1 MTTKFAV
8 LVSGFVKETNPDT
21 DSRRYVRVASTHLT
35 KTEAHNAAAKLRR
48 RAQYKHYRQVNK
60 IQIHIDTYEEQDMAL
75 SAQQYIEK
83 AFAALDDQKPNEGL
97 AKAYLRLA
105 ADQIRSAG
113 SH

>member
-1 MTTKFAV
+1 MATKFAV
-8 LVSGFVKETNPDT
+8 LVSGFVKETNPDAN
-21 DSRRYVRVASTHLT
+21 SRRYVRVASTHLT
-35 KTEAHNAAAKLRR
+35 KTEALNAAAKLRR

-60 IQIHIDTYEEQDMAL
+60 IHIDTYEEQDMAL